1 MSITIKAARVNQ
13 DLTQKEAAKLLN
25 ISFNTLINYE
35 LGKSLPNIEILQR
48 MEQVYKMPY
57 SELNFFRTTQFKM

>member
-57 SELNFFRTTQFKM
+57 SELNFFPNNSI